1 MTCRCSGIPEKTLV
15 IVLAVAVAALVA
27 ACGGGSSPQGT
38 PEAGVQLADN
48 LFKNGSFEAGSD
60 PWISLATAAWG
71 TPFSVSS
78 HLAHDGAQSAYL
90 ELRASPD
97 DTGAKVFGVV
107 QEVSPDHF
115 PEVLSGNYYVDD
127 WTKGTPKQY
136 LQFVV
141 IVFGATNLPG
151 GFVNH
156 QIRYP
161 LAGINAE
168 PFAISNAKFRF
179 VGSEEPTTGQW
190 VHFERPIAGDFE
202 ELWGAVPQGFEKIRV
217 LFEVRYDDK
226 TAGGEGKADVYYDDL
241 YLGPAAANSSQP

>member
-1 MTCRCSGIPEKTLV
+1 
-15 IVLAVAVAALVA
+15 
-27 ACGGGSSPQGT
+27 
-38 PEAGVQLADN
+38 
-48 LFKNGSFEAGSD
+48 
-60 PWISLATAAWG
+60 
-71 TPFSVSS
+71 
-78 HLAHDGAQSAYL
+78 
-90 ELRASPD
+90 
-97 DTGAKVFGVV
+97 VFGVV

-179 VGSEEPTTGQW
+179 VGTEEPTTGQW
-190 VHFERPIAGDFE
+190 VHFERPIARDFE